1 MEVFIVEKNKKSALY
16 VRVSTT
22 HQIDKDSLPLQR
34 SDLTNYTKYVLGI
47 DDFEIFEDAGY
58 SGGTTDRPAYQD
70 MMNRIK
76 MGEFTHLIVWKIDR
90 ISRNLRDFSEMYDE
104 LKKYNVTFISRNE
117 QFDTST
123 AMGEAMLKII
133 LVFAELE
140 RKLTGERVF
149 SVMISRAQKGLW
161 NGATIPLG
169 YEWDIETKFPR
180 PCDAEAK
187 TVQYIFDQYEII
199 KSTTKLA
206 KKLNIEKIPTKRNGT
221 WTPRTV
227 GSILT
232 NPFYIGTY
240 RYNTK
245 TRKTRRWKDKSE
257 WVVVENN
264 HQAIINKEQFERVA
278 QIIQNNYRGDKNY
291 QRKST
296 KVHILSGIATC
307 HKCGKKMRSGL
318 DRIRKD
324 GFTPS
329 RYTCYGFN
337 VNYTCANYSSD
348 LSILPT
354 LINYIANYMTL
365 QERITSNH
373 SLRDMESILLRG
385 KYFENIEHIEK
396 QDLKNTYDLLINNT
410 IVTYNSLEEE
420 KKEVIISQNAIYEA
434 EKEKY
439 KKALK
444 RLDDLYLYDTNSM
457 SQKDFVI
464 KRKEISDKIETVNK
478 KIQEV
483 KLNDTPFINNTEFN
497 VLSKASFYLL
507 TKNLSSVKN
516 IDVLSLLNN
525 LDKQIIKDFMNTII
539 SDVSVERGKIY
550 HITFKNGLTHHFLY
564 KNQ

>member
-1 MEVFIVEKNKKSALY
+1 MEKKKKSALY

-76 MGEFTHLIVWKIDR
+76 IGEFTHLIVWKIDR

-169 YEWDIETKFPR
+169 YEWDAETKFPR
-180 PCDAEAK
+180 PCDAESK

-227 GSILT
+227 GGILT

-396 QDLKNTYDLLINNT
+396 QDLKNTYNLLINNT
-410 IVTYNSLEEE
+410 IVPYNSLAEE

-439 KKALK
+439 EKALR

-516 IDVLSLLNN
+516 IDVLYLLNS
-525 LDKQIIKDFMNTII
+525 LDKQTIKDFINTII

-564 KNQ
+564 KSQ

>member
-1 MEVFIVEKNKKSALY
+1 MLKKKKSALY
-16 VRVSTT
+16 IRVSTT

-34 SDLTNYTKYVLGI
+34 SDLINYTKYVLGI

-70 MMNRIK
+70 MMRRIK
-76 MGEFTHLIVWKIDR
+76 LGEFTHLLVWKIDR

-104 LKKYNVTFISRNE
+104 LKKCNVTFISKNE

-161 NGATIPLG
+161 NGATVPLG
-169 YEWDIETKFPR
+169 YEWDAETKFPK
-180 PCDAEAK
+180 PCDSEVK
-187 TVQYIFDQYEII
+187 IVQYIYDQYEII
-199 KSTTKLA
+199 KSTSKLA
-206 KKLNIEKIPTKRNGT
+206 QKLNTEKIPTKRNGT

-227 GSILT
+227 GSVLT

-245 TRKTRRWKDKSE
+245 TKKTRRWKDKSE

-264 HQAIINKEQFERVA
+264 HPSIISKEQFEKVG
-278 QIIQNNYRGDKNY
+278 QIIQSNYKGDKNY

-296 KVHILSGIATC
+296 NIHILSGIARC
-307 HKCGKKMRSGL
+307 NKCGRKMNSGL
-318 DRIRKD
+318 DRSRKI

-329 RYTCYGFN
+329 RYTCYAFN
-337 VNYTCANYSSD
+337 INHTCANYSSD
-348 LSILPT
+348 LAILPG

-365 QERITSNH
+365 QERITSKH

-385 KYFENIEHIEK
+385 KYFEDIEHIEK
-396 QDLKNTYDLLINNT
+396 QDLKNTYNLLINNT
-410 IVTYNSLEEE
+410 LVTYNSLETD
-420 KKEVIISQNAIYEA
+420 KKEEIISQNAIYEA

-439 KKALK
+439 IKALK
-444 RLDDLYLYDTNSM
+444 RLDDLYLYDINSM

-464 KRKEISDKIETVNK
+464 KRKEISDKIENINK
-478 KIQEV
+478 KIQEI
-483 KLNDTPFINNTEFN
+483 KLNDTPYINNDDFN

-525 LDKQIIKDFMNTII
+525 LDKQTIKDFINTII
-539 SDVSVERGKIY
+539 ADVSVERGKIY
-550 HITFKNGLTHHFLY
+550 NITFKNGIVHHFNY
-564 KNQ
+564 KKQ

>member
-1 MEVFIVEKNKKSALY
+1 MDKKKKSALY

-22 HQIDKDSLPLQR
+22 HQVDKDSLPLQR

-47 DDFEIFEDAGY
+47 NDFEIFEDAGY

-90 ISRNLRDFSEMYDE
+90 ISRNLRDFSDMYDE

-161 NGATIPLG
+161 NGATVPLG
-169 YEWDIETKFPR
+169 YEWDPETKFPR
-180 PCDAEAK
+180 PCDNEAK
-187 TVQYIFDQYEII
+187 IVQYIFDQYEEI
-199 KSTTKLA
+199 KSTTKVA
-206 KKLNIEKIPTKRNGT
+206 KKLNIENIPTKRNGT

-245 TRKTRRWKDKSE
+245 TKKTRRWKDKSE

-264 HQAIINKEQFERVA
+264 HQAIINTEQFERVS
-278 QIIQNNYRGDKNY
+278 QIIQNNYKGDKNY
-291 QRKST
+291 QRT
-296 KVHILSGIATC
+296 NNKVHILSGIASC
-307 HKCGKKMRSGL
+307 HKCGKKMHSGL
-318 DRIRKD
+318 DRARKV

-329 RYTCYGFN
+329 RYTCYAFN
-337 VNYTCANYSSD
+337 INYTCANYSSD
-348 LSILPT
+348 LAILPG

-385 KYFENIEHIEK
+385 KYFEDIEHIEK
-396 QDLKNTYDLLINNT
+396 QDLKNTYNLLINNT
-410 IVTYNSLEEE
+410 LVTYNSLEDE
-420 KKEVIISQNAIYEA
+420 KKESIVSQNAIYEA

-439 KKALK
+439 IKALK
-444 RLDDLYLYDTNSM
+444 RLDDLYLYDVNSM

-464 KRKEISDKIETVNK
+464 KRKEIADKIENVNK

-483 KLNDTPFINNTEFN
+483 KLNDTPFINNTDFN

-516 IDVLSLLNN
+516 IDVISLLNN
-525 LDKQIIKDFMNTII
+525 LDKQTIKDFINTII
-539 SDVSVERGKIY
+539 ADVSVERGKIY
-550 HITFKNGLTHHFLY
+550 NITFKNGIVHHFIY
-564 KNQ
+564 KNK

>member
-1 MEVFIVEKNKKSALY
+1 MEKNKKSALY

-34 SDLTNYTKYVLGI
+34 SDLKNYTKYVLGI
-47 DDFEIFEDAGY
+47 EDYEIFEDAGY

-76 MGEFTHLIVWKIDR
+76 KGEFSHLIVWKIDR

-104 LKKYNVTFISRNE
+104 LKKYNVTFISKNE

-149 SVMISRAQKGLW
+149 SVMMSRAQKGLW

-169 YEWDIETKFPR
+169 YEWDDETKFPR
-180 PCDAEAK
+180 PCDNEAK
-187 TVQYIFDQYEII
+187 VVQYIYDQYEMI
-199 KSTTKLA
+199 KSTTKVA

-227 GSILT
+227 CSILT

-245 TRKTRRWKDKSE
+245 TKKTRRWKDKSE
-257 WVVVENN
+257 WVIVEDN
-264 HQAIINKEQFERVA
+264 HQAIINREQFERVG
-278 QIIQNNYRGDKNY
+278 QIIQNNYKGDKNY
-291 QRKST
+291 QRTSS
-296 KVHILSGIATC
+296 KVHILSGIASC
-307 HKCGKKMRSGL
+307 YKCGKKMHAGL
-318 DRIRKD
+318 DRARKE

-329 RYTCYGFN
+329 RYTCYAFN
-337 VNYTCANYSSD
+337 VDYTCANYSSD
-348 LSILPT
+348 LAILPG

-365 QERITSNH
+365 QNRITSNH

-385 KYFENIEHIEK
+385 KYFEDIEHIEK

-410 IVTYNSLEEE
+410 LVTYNSLEKE
-420 KKEVIISQNAIYEA
+420 KQESIISQNAIYEA

-444 RLDDLYLYDTNSM
+444 RLDDLYLYDINSM

-464 KRKEISDKIETVNK
+464 KRQEISDKIESVDK

-483 KLNDTPFINNTEFN
+483 KLNDTPFINNNDFN

-516 IDVLSLLNN
+516 IDVLSLLND
-525 LDKQIIKDFMNTII
+525 LDRQIIKDFINTII
-539 SDVSVERGKIY
+539 TDVSVERGKIY
-550 HITFKNGLTHHFLY
+550 SITFKNGIIHHFNY
-564 KNQ
+564 KKQ

>member
-1 MEVFIVEKNKKSALY
+1 MEKKKKSALY

-34 SDLTNYTKYVLGI
+34 SDLANYTKYVLGI

-58 SGGTTDRPAYQD
+58 SGSTTDRPAYQD

-76 MGEFTHLIVWKIDR
+76 IGEFTHLIVWKIDR

-161 NGATIPLG
+161 NGATIPFG
-169 YEWDIETKFPR
+169 YEWDAETKFPR
-180 PCDAEAK
+180 PYDAEAK

-227 GSILT
+227 GGILT

-365 QERITSNH
+365 QGRITSNH

-396 QDLKNTYDLLINNT
+396 QDLKNTYNLLINNT
-410 IVTYNSLEEE
+410 IVPYNSLAEE

-439 KKALK
+439 EKALR

-516 IDVLSLLNN
+516 IDVLYLLNS
-525 LDKQIIKDFMNTII
+525 LDKQTIKDFINTII

>member
-1 MEVFIVEKNKKSALY
+1 MEKNKKSALY

-227 GSILT
+227 GSMLT

>member
-1 MEVFIVEKNKKSALY
+1 MEKKKKSALY

-47 DDFEIFEDAGY
+47 EDFEIFEDAGY

-76 MGEFTHLIVWKIDR
+76 KGEFTHLIVWKIDR

-169 YEWDIETKFPR
+169 YEWDAETKFPR
-180 PCDAEAK
+180 PCDSEAK
-187 TVQYIFDQYEII
+187 VVQYIYDQYEII

-257 WVVVENN
+257 WVVVEDN
-264 HQAIINKEQFERVA
+264 HQAIINKEQFERVGK
-278 QIIQNNYRGDKNY
+278 IIQGNYKGDKNY
-291 QRKST
+291 QRT
-296 KVHILSGIATC
+296 NNKVHILSGIASC
-307 HKCGKKMRSGL
+307 HKCGKKMHSGL
-318 DRIRKD
+318 DRARKE

-329 RYTCYGFN
+329 RYTCYAFN

-348 LSILPT
+348 LAILPG

-365 QERITSNH
+365 QERITSKH

-385 KYFENIEHIEK
+385 KYFEDIAHIEK

-410 IVTYNSLEEE
+410 LVTYNSLEEE
-420 KKEVIISQNAIYEA
+420 KQEAILSQNAIYEA

-439 KKALK
+439 EKALK
-444 RLDDLYLYDTNSM
+444 RLDDLYLYDINSM

-464 KRKEISDKIETVNK
+464 KRKEISDKIESVNK

-483 KLNDTPFINNTEFN
+483 KLTDTPFINNNDFN

-516 IDVLSLLNN
+516 IDVLSLLNT
-525 LDKQIIKDFMNTII
+525 IERESIKDFISTII

-550 HITFKNGLTHHFLY
+550 SITLKNGLTHHFLY
-564 KNQ
+564 KNS

>member
-1 MEVFIVEKNKKSALY
+1 MEKKKKSALY

-76 MGEFTHLIVWKIDR
+76 IGEFTHLIVWKIDR

-169 YEWDIETKFPR
+169 YEWDAETKFPR

-227 GSILT
+227 GGILT

-354 LINYIANYMTL
+354 LINYIANYITL

-396 QDLKNTYDLLINNT
+396 QDLKNTYNLLINNT
-410 IVTYNSLEEE
+410 IVPYNSLAEE
-420 KKEVIISQNAIYEA
+420 KKEIIISQNAIYEA

-439 KKALK
+439 EKALR

-516 IDVLSLLNN
+516 IDVLYLLNS
-525 LDKQIIKDFMNTII
+525 LDKQTIKDFINTII

>member
-1 MEVFIVEKNKKSALY
+1 MEKKKKSALY

-34 SDLTNYTKYVLGI
+34 SDLTNYTKFVLGI
-47 DDFEIFEDAGY
+47 EDFEIFEDAGY

-76 MGEFTHLIVWKIDR
+76 MGEFSHLIVWKIDR
-90 ISRNLRDFSEMYDE
+90 ISRNLRDFSDMYDE

-169 YEWDIETKFPR
+169 YEWDTETKFPR
-180 PCDAEAK
+180 PCDNEAK
-187 TVQYIFDQYEII
+187 VVQYIFDQYEII

-264 HQAIINKEQFERVA
+264 HQAIINKEQFDRVA
-278 QIIQNNYRGDKNY
+278 EIINNNYRGDKNY

-296 KVHILSGIATC
+296 NVHILAGIISC
-307 HKCGKKMRSGL
+307 HKCGRKMHSGL
-318 DRIRKD
+318 DRSRKYS
-324 GFTPS
+324 FTPS
-329 RYTCYGFN
+329 RYTCYAFK
-337 VNYTCANYSSD
+337 VDYTCANYSSD

-354 LINYIANYMTL
+354 LINYIANYITL
-365 QERITSNH
+365 QERITKNH
-373 SLRDMESILLRG
+373 SFRDMESILLRG
-385 KYFENIEHIEK
+385 KYFTDIEHIEK
-396 QDLKNTYDLLINNT
+396 QDLKNTYNLLINNT
-410 IVTYNSLEEE
+410 LVAYNSLEDE
-420 KKEVIISQNAIYEA
+420 KKESIISQNTIYEA
-434 EKEKY
+434 EKAKY
-439 KKALK
+439 IKALK
-444 RLDDLYLYDTNSM
+444 RLDDLYLYDADAM

-464 KRKEISDKIETVNK
+464 KRKEISDKIEIVNK
-478 KIQEV
+478 KIQDV
-483 KLNDTPFINNTEFN
+483 KLNDTPFINNSEFSIS
-497 VLSKASFYLL
+497 SKASFYWL

-516 IDVLSLLNN
+516 IDVLHLLNS
-525 LDKQIIKDFMNTII
+525 LDKQVIKDFINTII

-550 HITFKNGLTHHFLY
+550 NITFKNGLTHHFLY

>member
-1 MEVFIVEKNKKSALY
+1 MGKKSALY

-34 SDLTNYTKYVLGI
+34 SDLTNYTKFVLGI
-47 DDFEIFEDAGY
+47 EDFEIFEDAGY

-90 ISRNLRDFSEMYDE
+90 ISRNLRDFSDMYDE

-169 YEWDIETKFPR
+169 YEWDKETKFPK

-187 TVQYIFDQYEII
+187 TVQYIYDQYEII

-206 KKLNIEKIPTKRNGT
+206 KKLNIEKISTKRNGT

-245 TRKTRRWKDKSE
+245 TKKTRRWKDKSE

-264 HQAIINKEQFERVA
+264 HQAIINKEQFERVG

-291 QRKST
+291 QKKST
-296 KVHILSGIATC
+296 NVHILSGIATC
-307 HKCGKKMRSGL
+307 HKCGKKMNAGL
-318 DRIRKD
+318 DRTRKD
-324 GFTPS
+324 SFTPS
-329 RYTCYGFN
+329 RYTCYAFN

-348 LSILPT
+348 LSILPS
-354 LINYIANYMTL
+354 LINYIANYITL

-373 SLRDMESILLRG
+373 SFRDMESILLRG
-385 KYFENIEHIEK
+385 KYFTDIEHIEK
-396 QDLKNTYDLLINNT
+396 QDLKDTYNLLINHT
-410 IVTYNSLEEE
+410 MIAYNSLENE
-420 KKEVIISQNAIYEA
+420 KKESIISQNAIYEV

-439 KKALK
+439 TKALK
-444 RLDDLYLYDTNSM
+444 RLDDLYLYDVNSM

-464 KRKEISDKIETVNK
+464 KRKEIADKIEMIDK
-478 KIQEV
+478 KIQDV
-483 KLNDTPFINNTEFN
+483 KLNDTPFISNDEFSIS
-497 VLSKASFYLL
+497 SKASFYLL

-516 IDVLSLLNN
+516 IDVLYLLNN
-525 LDKQIIKDFMNTII
+525 LDKQIMKDFINTII
-539 SDVSVERGKIY
+539 SDVSVDRGKIY
-550 HITFKNGLTHHFLY
+550 SITFKNGLTHHFLY
-564 KNQ
+564 KN

>member
-1 MEVFIVEKNKKSALY
+1 MEKKKKSALY

-34 SDLTNYTKYVLGI
+34 SDLTNYTKFVLGI
-47 DDFEIFEDAGY
+47 EDFEIFEDAGY

-90 ISRNLRDFSEMYDE
+90 ISRNLRDFSDMYDE

-169 YEWDIETKFPR
+169 YEWDKETKFPK

-187 TVQYIFDQYEII
+187 TVQYIYDQYEII

-206 KKLNIEKIPTKRNGT
+206 KKLNIEKISTKRNGT

-227 GSILT
+227 GSVLT

-245 TRKTRRWKDKSE
+245 TKKTRRWKDKSE

-264 HQAIINKEQFERVA
+264 HQAIINKEQFERVG

-291 QRKST
+291 QKKST
-296 KVHILSGIATC
+296 NVHILSGIATC
-307 HKCGKKMRSGL
+307 HKCGKKMNAGL
-318 DRIRKD
+318 DRTRKD
-324 GFTPS
+324 SFTPS
-329 RYTCYGFN
+329 RYTCYAFN

-348 LSILPT
+348 LSILPS
-354 LINYIANYMTL
+354 LINYIANYITL

-373 SLRDMESILLRG
+373 SFRDMESILLRG
-385 KYFENIEHIEK
+385 KYFTNIEHIEK
-396 QDLKNTYDLLINNT
+396 QDLKDTYNLLINHT
-410 IVTYNSLEEE
+410 MIAYNSLENE
-420 KKEVIISQNAIYEA
+420 KKESIISQNAIYEA

-439 KKALK
+439 TKALK
-444 RLDDLYLYDTNSM
+444 RLDDLYLYDVNSM

-464 KRKEISDKIETVNK
+464 KRKEITDKIEMIDK
-478 KIQEV
+478 KIQDV
-483 KLNDTPFINNTEFN
+483 KLNDTPFISNDEFSIS
-497 VLSKASFYLL
+497 SKASFYLL

-516 IDVLSLLNN
+516 IDVLYLLNN
-525 LDKQIIKDFMNTII
+525 LDKQIMKDFINTII
-539 SDVSVERGKIY
+539 SSVSVDRGKIY
-550 HITFKNGLTHHFLY
+550 SITFKNGLTHHFLY
-564 KNQ
+564 KN

>member
-1 MEVFIVEKNKKSALY
+1 MEKKKKSALY

-22 HQIDKDSLPLQR
+22 HQIDKDSLPLQK
-34 SDLTNYTKYVLGI
+34 SDLTNYTKFVLGI
-47 DDFEIFEDAGY
+47 EDFEIFEDAGY

-76 MGEFTHLIVWKIDR
+76 MGEFSHLIVWKIDR
-90 ISRNLRDFSEMYDE
+90 ISRNLRDFSDMYDE

-161 NGATIPLG
+161 NGATVPLG
-169 YEWDIETKFPR
+169 YEWDSETKFPK
-180 PCDAEAK
+180 PCENEAK
-187 TVQYIFDQYEII
+187 IVQYIFDQYEKI
-199 KSTTKLA
+199 KSTTKVA

-227 GSILT
+227 DSILT

-245 TRKTRRWKDKSE
+245 TQKTRRWKDKSD
-257 WVVVENN
+257 WVVIENN
-264 HQAIINKEQFERVA
+264 HQAVIDKEQFERVGK
-278 QIIQNNYRGDKNY
+278 IIQNNYKGDKNY
-291 QRKST
+291 QKSHT
-296 KVHILSGIATC
+296 NVHILSGIASC
-307 HKCGKKMRSGL
+307 HKCGKKMHSGL
-318 DRIRKD
+318 DRVRKD
-324 GFTPS
+324 SFTPS
-329 RYTCYGFN
+329 RYTCYAFN

-348 LSILPT
+348 LAILPG
-354 LINYIANYMTL
+354 LINYIANYITL
-365 QERITSNH
+365 QERITQKH

-385 KYFENIEHIEK
+385 KYFEDIDHIKK
-396 QDLKNTYDLLINNT
+396 QDLKNTYNLLINNT
-410 IVTYNSLEEE
+410 LVTYNSLEKE
-420 KKEVIISQNAIYEA
+420 KTQTIINQNAIYES

-444 RLDDLYLYDTNSM
+444 RLDDLYLYDENSM

-464 KRKEISDKIETVNK
+464 KRKEITDNIENLEN

-483 KLNDTPFINNTEFN
+483 KLNDTPFISNNDFS
-497 VLSKASFYLL
+497 VLSKASFYFL
-507 TKNLSSVKN
+507 TKNLASVKN
-516 IDVLSLLNN
+516 IDVISLLNN
-525 LDKQIIKDFMNTII
+525 LDKQVIKDFIDTII
-539 SDVSVERGKIY
+539 SDVSLERGKIY
-550 HITFKNGLTHHFLY
+550 SITFKNGITHHFLY
-564 KNQ
+564 KNK

>member
-1 MEVFIVEKNKKSALY
+1 MEKKQKSALY

-34 SDLTNYTKYVLGI
+34 SDLINYTKYVLGI
-47 DDFEIFEDAGY
+47 NDFEIFEDAGY

-90 ISRNLRDFSEMYDE
+90 ISRNLRDFSDMYDE

-161 NGATIPLG
+161 NGATVPLG
-169 YEWDIETKFPR
+169 YEWDPETKFPR
-180 PCDAEAK
+180 PCDKEAK
-187 TVQYIFDQYEII
+187 IVQYIFDQYEEI
-199 KSTTKLA
+199 KSTTKVA
-206 KKLNIEKIPTKRNGT
+206 KKLNIENIPTKRNGT

-245 TRKTRRWKDKSE
+245 TKKTRRWKDKSE
-257 WVVVENN
+257 WVVLENN
-264 HQAIINKEQFERVA
+264 HQAIVNTEQFERVS
-278 QIIQNNYRGDKNY
+278 QIIQNNYKGDKNY
-291 QRKST
+291 QRSST
-296 KVHILSGIATC
+296 NVHILSGLASC
-307 HKCGKKMRSGL
+307 HKCGKKMHSGL
-318 DRIRKD
+318 DRARKD

-329 RYTCYGFN
+329 RYTCYAFN

-348 LSILPT
+348 LAILPG

-365 QERITSNH
+365 QERITARH

-385 KYFENIEHIEK
+385 KYFEDIDYIEK
-396 QDLKNTYDLLINNT
+396 QDLKNTYDLLINNKM
-410 IVTYNSLEEE
+410 VTYNSFEE
-420 KKEVIISQNAIYEA
+420 KNKEAIISQNVIYEA

-439 KKALK
+439 EKALK
-444 RLDDLYLYDTNSM
+444 RLDDLYLYDVNSM

-464 KRKEISDKIETVNK
+464 KRKEISDKIENINK

-483 KLNDTPFINNTEFN
+483 KFNDTPFINNKDFN
-497 VLSKASFYLL
+497 LLSKASFYLL

-516 IDVLSLLNN
+516 IDVISLLNN
-525 LDKQIIKDFMNTII
+525 LDRQTIKDFINTII
-539 SDVSVERGKIY
+539 TDVSVEKGKIY
-550 HITFKNGLTHHFLY
+550 NITFKNGIVHHFIY
-564 KNQ
+564 KNEHKI

>member
-1 MEVFIVEKNKKSALY
+1 MERNKKSALY

-34 SDLTNYTKYVLGI
+34 DDLTNYTKYILNI
-47 DDFEIFEDAGY
+47 NDYEIFEDAGY

-70 MMNRIK
+70 MMKRIK

-149 SVMISRAQKGLW
+149 SVMMSRAQKGLW

-169 YEWDIETKFPR
+169 YEWDNDTKFPK
-180 PCDAEAK
+180 PYQCETK
-187 TVQYIFDQYEII
+187 IVQYIYDQYEKI

-206 KKLNIEKIPTKRNGT
+206 KKLNIEHIPTKRNGT

-240 RYNTK
+240 RYNIKERTGRLK
-245 TRKTRRWKDKSE
+245 NKSE

-264 HQAIINKEQFERVA
+264 HTAIISKEQFDRVG
-278 QIIQNNYRGDKNY
+278 QIIQDNYKGDKNY
-291 QRKST
+291 QRRAT
-296 KVHILSGIATC
+296 HVHILSGIASC
-307 HKCGKKMRSGL
+307 HKCGKKMISGL
-318 DRIRKD
+318 DRSRKL

-329 RYTCYGFN
+329 RYTCYAFHG
-337 VNYTCANYSSD
+337 NYTCSNYSSD
-348 LSILPT
+348 LAILPS
-354 LINYIANYMTL
+354 LINYIANYITL
-365 QERITSNH
+365 QSRITKNH
-373 SLRDMESILLRG
+373 SIRDMESILLRG
-385 KYFENIEHIEK
+385 QYFVDIEHIEK
-396 QDLKNTYDLLINNT
+396 QDLKNTYNLLINNT
-410 IVTYNSLEEE
+410 LVTYNSLEE
-420 KKEVIISQNAIYEA
+420 KQKESIKNQNLIYEA

-439 KKALK
+439 IKALK

-457 SQKDFVI
+457 SQKDFII
-464 KRKEISDKIETVNK
+464 KRKEISDKIENVNK
-478 KIQEV
+478 KIQDIE
-483 KLNDTPFINNTEFN
+483 LNDTPFINNSDFN
-497 VLSKASFYLL
+497 ISAKASFYIL

-516 IDVLSLLNN
+516 IDVLSLLNS
-525 LDKQIIKDFMNTII
+525 LDKKTIKDFITTII

-550 HITFKNGLTHHFLY
+550 SITFKNGLKHNFIY
-564 KNQ
+564 KKQ

>member
-1 MEVFIVEKNKKSALY
+1 MEKKKKSALY

-76 MGEFTHLIVWKIDR
+76 IGEFTHLIVWKIDR

-161 NGATIPLG
+161 NGATFPLG
-169 YEWDIETKFPR
+169 YTWDVETKFPR

-227 GSILT
+227 GNVLT

-240 RYNTK
+240 RYNAK

-264 HQAIINKEQFERVA
+264 HQPIINKEQFERVG
-278 QIIQNNYRGDKNY
+278 QIIQSNYRGDKNY

-324 GFTPS
+324 GSTPS

-337 VNYTCANYSSD
+337 VNSTCANYSSD

-365 QERITSNH
+365 QAKITSNH

-396 QDLKNTYDLLINNT
+396 QDLKNTYNLLINNT

-420 KKEVIISQNAIYEA
+420 KKEAIISQNAIYEL
-434 EKEKY
+434 EKTKY
-439 KKALK
+439 EKALK

-525 LDKQIIKDFMNTII
+525 LDKQTIKDFINTII
-539 SDVSVERGKIY
+539 LDVSVERGRIY

>member
-1 MEVFIVEKNKKSALY
+1 MEKKKKSALY

-22 HQIDKDSLPLQR
+22 HQIDKDSLPLQK
-34 SDLTNYTKYVLGI
+34 SDLINYTKFVLGI

-76 MGEFTHLIVWKIDR
+76 MGEFSHLLVWKIDR
-90 ISRNLRDFSEMYDE
+90 ISRNLRDFSDMYDE
-104 LKKYNVTFISRNE
+104 LKKCNVTFISRNE

-161 NGATIPLG
+161 NGATVPLG
-169 YEWDIETKFPR
+169 YEWDSETKFPK
-180 PCDAEAK
+180 PCESEVK
-187 TVQYIFDQYEII
+187 IVQYIYDQYEKI
-199 KSTTKLA
+199 KSTTKVA
-206 KKLNIEKIPTKRNGT
+206 KKLNIEKIPTKRNGN

-245 TRKTRRWKDKSE
+245 TKKTRRWKDKSE
-257 WVVVENN
+257 WVVIENN
-264 HQAIINKEQFERVA
+264 HQAIINKEQFERVGK
-278 QIIQNNYRGDKNY
+278 IIQNNYKGDKNY
-291 QRKST
+291 QKSHT
-296 KVHILSGIATC
+296 NVHILSGIASC
-307 HKCGKKMRSGL
+307 HKCGRKMHSGL
-318 DRIRKD
+318 DRVRKD
-324 GFTPS
+324 SFTPS
-329 RYTCYGFN
+329 RYTCYAFN

-348 LSILPT
+348 LAILPG
-354 LINYIANYMTL
+354 LINYIANYITL
-365 QERITSNH
+365 QERITPRH
-373 SLRDMESILLRG
+373 SIRDMESILLRG
-385 KYFENIEHIEK
+385 KYFEDIEHIEK
-396 QDLKNTYDLLINNT
+396 QDLKNTYNLLINNT
-410 IVTYNSLEEE
+410 LVTYNSFE
-420 KKEVIISQNAIYEA
+420 KEKTQTIINQNAIYES

-444 RLDDLYLYDTNSM
+444 RLDDLYLYDENSM

-464 KRKEISDKIETVNK
+464 KRNEITNNIENLEK

-483 KLNDTPFINNTEFN
+483 KLNDTPFINNNDFS
-497 VLSKASFYLL
+497 VLSKASFYFL
-507 TKNLSSVKN
+507 TKNLASIKN
-516 IDVLSLLNN
+516 IDVISLLNN
-525 LDKQIIKDFMNTII
+525 LDKQVIKDFINTII
-539 SDVSVERGKIY
+539 SDVSLERGKIY
-550 HITFKNGLTHHFLY
+550 SITFKNGITHHFLY
-564 KNQ
+564 KKT

>member
-1 MEVFIVEKNKKSALY
+1 MDKKKKSALY

-47 DDFEIFEDAGY
+47 DDYEIFEDAGY

-76 MGEFTHLIVWKIDR
+76 LGEFSHLLVWKIDR
-90 ISRNLRDFSEMYDE
+90 ISRNLRDFSEMYDD

-149 SVMISRAQKGLW
+149 SVMMSRAQKGLW
-161 NGATIPLG
+161 NGATVPLG
-169 YEWDIETKFPR
+169 YEWDKEIKFPS
-180 PCDAEAK
+180 PCESESR

-199 KSTTKLA
+199 KSTTKVA
-206 KKLNIEKIPTKRNGT
+206 QKLNIEKIPTKRNGT

-245 TRKTRRWKDKSE
+245 TKKTRRWKDKNE
-257 WVVVENN
+257 WIVIENN
-264 HQAIINKEQFERVA
+264 HPAIINTEQFNRVQ
-278 QIIQNNYRGDKNY
+278 QIIESNYKGDKNY

-296 KVHILSGIATC
+296 NVHILSGIATC
-307 HKCGKKMRSGL
+307 NKCGKIMHSGL
-318 DRIRKD
+318 DRARKD

-329 RYTCYGFN
+329 RYTCYAFHID
-337 VNYTCANYSSD
+337 YTCANFSSD
-348 LSILPT
+348 LAVLPF

-365 QERITSNH
+365 QNRITPNH

-385 KYFENIEHIEK
+385 KYFKDIEYIEK
-396 QDLKNTYDLLINNT
+396 QDLKNTYDLLINNKL
-410 IVTYNSLEEE
+410 VPYNTLEKQE
-420 KKEVIISQNAIYEA
+420 KENILNKNLIYKT

-439 KKALK
+439 EKALK
-444 RLDDLYLYDTNSM
+444 RLDDLYLFDINAM
-457 SQKDFVI
+457 SQKDFII
-464 KRKEISDKIETVNK
+464 KRKEITDNIETINK
-478 KIQEV
+478 KIQDV
-483 KLNDTPFINNTEFN
+483 KLSETPFINNSEFSI
-497 VLSKASFYLL
+497 LAKSSFYFL
-507 TKNLSSVKN
+507 TKNLSTIKN
-516 IDVLSLLNN
+516 IDVIKLLNTTE
-525 LDKQIIKDFMNTII
+525 KQVIKDFI
-539 SDVSVERGKIY
+539 STVITDISLNRGKIC
-550 HITFKNGLTHHFLY
+550 HITFKNGLTHNFIY

>member
-1 MEVFIVEKNKKSALY
+1 MEKKKKSALY

-34 SDLTNYTKYVLGI
+34 SDLTNYTKFVLGI
-47 DDFEIFEDAGY
+47 EDFEIFEDAGY

-76 MGEFTHLIVWKIDR
+76 KGEFTHLIVWKIDR
-90 ISRNLRDFSEMYDE
+90 ISRNLRDFSDMYDE

-169 YEWDIETKFPR
+169 YEWDTETKFPK
-180 PCDAEAK
+180 PCDNEAK

-206 KKLNIEKIPTKRNGT
+206 QKLNIEKIPTKRNGT

-264 HQAIINKEQFERVA
+264 HQAIINNEQFERVS
-278 QIIQNNYRGDKNY
+278 QIIQSNYRGDKNY
-291 QRKST
+291 QKKST
-296 KVHILSGIATC
+296 NVHILSGIISC
-307 HKCGKKMRSGL
+307 HKCGKKMHSGL
-318 DRIRKD
+318 DRSRKCS
-324 GFTPS
+324 FTPS
-329 RYTCYGFN
+329 RYTCYAFN

-348 LSILPT
+348 LSILPA
-354 LINYIANYMTL
+354 LINYIANYITL
-365 QERITSNH
+365 QEKITQNH

-385 KYFENIEHIEK
+385 KYFTDIEHIER
-396 QDLKNTYDLLINNT
+396 QDLKDTYNLLINNT
-410 IVTYNSLEEE
+410 LVAYNSLEKE
-420 KKEVIISQNAIYEA
+420 KTESIISQNAIYEA

-439 KKALK
+439 TKALK

-464 KRKEISDKIETVNK
+464 KRKEIADKIEMVNK
-478 KIQEV
+478 KIQEI
-483 KLNDTPFINNTEFN
+483 KLTDTPFISNDEFSI
-497 VLSKASFYLL
+497 LSKASFYLL
-507 TKNLSSVKN
+507 TKNLASVKN
-516 IDVLSLLNN
+516 IDVLYLLNN
-525 LDKQIIKDFMNTII
+525 LDKQIIKDFISTII
-539 SDVSVERGKIY
+539 SDVSVDRGKIY
-550 HITFKNGLTHHFLY
+550 NITFKNGIVHHFIY

>member
-1 MEVFIVEKNKKSALY
+1 MDKKKKSALY

-47 DDFEIFEDAGY
+47 EDFEIFEDAGY

-90 ISRNLRDFSEMYDE
+90 ISRNLRDFSDMYDE

-161 NGATIPLG
+161 NGATVPLG
-169 YEWDIETKFPR
+169 YEWDPETKFPR
-180 PCDAEAK
+180 PCDNEAK
-187 TVQYIFDQYEII
+187 IVQYIFDQYEEI
-199 KSTTKLA
+199 KSTTKVA
-206 KKLNIEKIPTKRNGT
+206 KKLNIENIPTKRNGT

-245 TRKTRRWKDKSE
+245 TKKTRRWKDKSE

-264 HQAIINKEQFERVA
+264 HQAIINTEQFERVS
-278 QIIQNNYRGDKNY
+278 QIIQNNYKGDKNY
-291 QRKST
+291 QRT
-296 KVHILSGIATC
+296 NNKVHILSGIASC
-307 HKCGKKMRSGL
+307 HKCGKKMHSGL
-318 DRIRKD
+318 DRARKV

-329 RYTCYGFN
+329 RYTCYAFN
-337 VNYTCANYSSD
+337 INYTCANYSSD
-348 LSILPT
+348 LAILPG
-354 LINYIANYMTL
+354 LINYIANYITL
-365 QERITSNH
+365 QERITPKH

-385 KYFENIEHIEK
+385 KYFEDIDHIEK
-396 QDLKNTYDLLINNT
+396 QDLKNTYNLLINNT
-410 IVTYNSLEEE
+410 LVTYNSLEDE
-420 KKEVIISQNAIYEA
+420 KKEAIVSQNAIYEA

-439 KKALK
+439 IKALK
-444 RLDDLYLYDTNSM
+444 RLDDLYLYDINSM

-464 KRKEISDKIETVNK
+464 KRKEISDKIESVNK

-483 KLNDTPFINNTEFN
+483 KLNDTPFINNDDFG

-516 IDVLSLLNN
+516 IDVISLLNN
-525 LDKQIIKDFMNTII
+525 LDKQTVKDFINAII
-539 SDVSVERGKIY
+539 TDVSVERGKIY
-550 HITFKNGLTHHFLY
+550 NITFKNGIVHHFIY

>member
-1 MEVFIVEKNKKSALY
+1 MEKNKKSALY

-227 GSILT
+227 GSMLT

-337 VNYTCANYSSD
+337 VNYICANYSSD

>member
-1 MEVFIVEKNKKSALY
+1 MEKKKKSALY

-47 DDFEIFEDAGY
+47 EDFEIFEDAGY

-76 MGEFTHLIVWKIDR
+76 KGEFTHLIVWKIDR

-104 LKKYNVTFISRNE
+104 LKKYNITFISKNE

-169 YEWDIETKFPR
+169 YEWDAETKFPR
-180 PCDAEAK
+180 PCDSEAK
-187 TVQYIFDQYEII
+187 VVQYIYDQYETI
-199 KSTTKLA
+199 KSTTKVA

-264 HQAIINKEQFERVA
+264 HQAIINKEQFERVEK
-278 QIIQNNYRGDKNY
+278 IIQENYKGDKNY

-296 KVHILSGIATC
+296 KVHILSGIISC
-307 HKCGKKMRSGL
+307 HKCGKKMHAGL
-318 DRIRKD
+318 DRARKE

-329 RYTCYGFN
+329 RYTCYAFN

-348 LSILPT
+348 LAILPG

-365 QERITSNH
+365 QERITSKH

-385 KYFENIEHIEK
+385 KYFEDIDHIEK

-410 IVTYNSLEEE
+410 LVTYNSLEEE
-420 KKEVIISQNAIYEA
+420 KQEAIISQNAIYEA

-439 KKALK
+439 EKALK
-444 RLDDLYLYDTNSM
+444 RLDDLYLYDINSM

-464 KRKEISDKIETVNK
+464 KRKEISDKIESVNK

-483 KLNDTPFINNTEFN
+483 KLNDTPFINNNDFN

-525 LDKQIIKDFMNTII
+525 LDKQIIKDFINTII
-539 SDVSVERGKIY
+539 ADVSVERGKIY
-550 HITFKNGLTHHFLY
+550 NITFKNGITHHFNY

>member
-1 MEVFIVEKNKKSALY
+1 MEKKKKSALY

-34 SDLTNYTKYVLGI
+34 SDLTNYTKFVLGI
-47 DDFEIFEDAGY
+47 EDFEIFEDAGY

-90 ISRNLRDFSEMYDE
+90 ISRNLRDFSDMYDE

-169 YEWDIETKFPR
+169 YEWDKETKFPK
-180 PCDAEAK
+180 PCDAEAR
-187 TVQYIFDQYEII
+187 TVQYIYDQYEII

-245 TRKTRRWKDKSE
+245 TKKTRRWKDKSE

-264 HQAIINKEQFERVA
+264 HQAIINKEQFERVS

-291 QRKST
+291 QKKST
-296 KVHILSGIATC
+296 NVHILSGIATC
-307 HKCGKKMRSGL
+307 HKCGKKMNAGL
-318 DRIRKD
+318 DRTRKD
-324 GFTPS
+324 SFTPS
-329 RYTCYGFN
+329 RYTCYAFN

-348 LSILPT
+348 LSILPS
-354 LINYIANYMTL
+354 LINYIANYITL

-373 SLRDMESILLRG
+373 SFRDMESILLRG
-385 KYFENIEHIEK
+385 KYFTDIEHIEK
-396 QDLKNTYDLLINNT
+396 QDLKDTYNLLINHNM
-410 IVTYNSLEEE
+410 IAYNSLENE
-420 KKEVIISQNAIYEA
+420 KKESIISQNAIYEV

-439 KKALK
+439 TKALK
-444 RLDDLYLYDTNSM
+444 RLDDLYLYDVNSM

-464 KRKEISDKIETVNK
+464 KRKEIADKIEMIDK
-478 KIQEV
+478 KIQDV
-483 KLNDTPFINNTEFN
+483 KLNDTPFINNDEFSIS
-497 VLSKASFYLL
+497 SKASFYLL

-516 IDVLSLLNN
+516 IDVLYLLNN
-525 LDKQIIKDFMNTII
+525 LDKQIIKDFINTII
-539 SDVSVERGKIY
+539 SNVSVDRGKIY
-550 HITFKNGLTHHFLY
+550 SITFKNGLTHHFLY
-564 KNQ
+564 KN

>member
-1 MEVFIVEKNKKSALY
+1 MEKKKKSALY

-169 YEWDIETKFPR
+169 YEWDAETKFPR

-264 HQAIINKEQFERVA
+264 HQAIINKEQFERVG

-385 KYFENIEHIEK
+385 KYFEDIEHIEK

-420 KKEVIISQNAIYEA
+420 KKESIISQNAIYEA
-434 EKEKY
+434 EKQKYEK
-439 KKALK
+439 AIK

-464 KRKEISDKIETVNK
+464 KRKEISDKIETINK

-483 KLNDTPFINNTEFN
+483 KLNDTPFINNDEFN

-525 LDKQIIKDFMNTII
+525 LDKQTIKDFINAII

>member
-1 MEVFIVEKNKKSALY
+1 MEKKKKSALY

-34 SDLTNYTKYVLGI
+34 SDLTNYTKFVLGI
-47 DDFEIFEDAGY
+47 EDFEIFEDAGY

-90 ISRNLRDFSEMYDE
+90 ISRNLRDFSDMYDE

-169 YEWDIETKFPR
+169 YEWDKDAKFPK
-180 PCDAEAK
+180 PCDNESK
-187 TVQYIFDQYEII
+187 VVQYIFDQYEII

-206 KKLNIEKIPTKRNGT
+206 QKLNMEKIPTKRNGT

-264 HQAIINKEQFERVA
+264 HQAIINKEQFDRVA
-278 QIIQNNYRGDKNY
+278 EIINNNYRGDKNY

-296 KVHILSGIATC
+296 NVHILSGIISC
-307 HKCGKKMRSGL
+307 NKCGRKMHSGL
-318 DRIRKD
+318 DRSRKCS
-324 GFTPS
+324 FTPS
-329 RYTCYGFN
+329 RYTCYAFK
-337 VNYTCANYSSD
+337 VDYTCANYSSD

-354 LINYIANYMTL
+354 LINYIANYITL
-365 QERITSNH
+365 QERITKNH

-385 KYFENIEHIEK
+385 KYFTDIEHIEK
-396 QDLKNTYDLLINNT
+396 QDLKNTYNLLINNT
-410 IVTYNSLEEE
+410 LVTYDSLE
-420 KKEVIISQNAIYEA
+420 KENKETTISQNAIYEA
-434 EKEKY
+434 EKKKY
-439 KKALK
+439 IKALK
-444 RLDDLYLYDTNSM
+444 RLDDLYLYDADAM

-464 KRKEISDKIETVNK
+464 KRKEISDKIEIVNK
-478 KIQEV
+478 KIQDV
-483 KLNDTPFINNTEFN
+483 KLTDTPFINNSEFTIS
-497 VLSKASFYLL
+497 SKASFYWL

-516 IDVLSLLNN
+516 IDVLNLLNN
-525 LDKQIIKDFMNTII
+525 LDKQTIKDFINTII
-539 SDVSVERGKIY
+539 SDVSVDRGKIY
-550 HITFKNGLTHHFLY
+550 NITFKNGIVHHFNY

>member
-1 MEVFIVEKNKKSALY
+1 MEKKKKSALY

-22 HQIDKDSLPLQR
+22 HQIDKDSLPLQK
-34 SDLTNYTKYVLGI
+34 SDLTNYTKFVLGI
-47 DDFEIFEDAGY
+47 EDFEIFEDAGY

-76 MGEFTHLIVWKIDR
+76 MGEFSHLIVWKIDR
-90 ISRNLRDFSEMYDE
+90 ISRNLRDFSDMYDE
-104 LKKYNVTFISRNE
+104 LKRYNVTFISRNE

-161 NGATIPLG
+161 NGATVPLG
-169 YEWDIETKFPR
+169 YEWDSETKFPK
-180 PCDAEAK
+180 PCENEAK
-187 TVQYIFDQYEII
+187 IVQYIFDQYEKI
-199 KSTTKLA
+199 KSTTKVA

-227 GSILT
+227 DSILT

-245 TRKTRRWKDKSE
+245 TQKTRRWKDKSE
-257 WVVVENN
+257 WVVIENN
-264 HQAIINKEQFERVA
+264 HQAIIDKEQFERVGK
-278 QIIQNNYRGDKNY
+278 IIQNNYKGDKNY
-291 QRKST
+291 QKSHT
-296 KVHILSGIATC
+296 NVHILSGIASC
-307 HKCGKKMRSGL
+307 HKCGKKMHSGL
-318 DRIRKD
+318 DRVRKD
-324 GFTPS
+324 SFTPS
-329 RYTCYGFN
+329 RYTCYAFN

-348 LSILPT
+348 LAILPG
-354 LINYIANYMTL
+354 LINYIANYITL
-365 QERITSNH
+365 QERITQKH

-385 KYFENIEHIEK
+385 KYFENIDHIEK
-396 QDLKNTYDLLINNT
+396 QDLQNTYNLLINNT
-410 IVTYNSLEEE
+410 LVTYNSLEKE
-420 KKEVIISQNAIYEA
+420 KTQTIINQNAIYES

-444 RLDDLYLYDTNSM
+444 RLDDLYLYDENSM

-464 KRKEISDKIETVNK
+464 KRKEITDNIENLEK

-483 KLNDTPFINNTEFN
+483 KLNDTPFISNNDFS
-497 VLSKASFYLL
+497 VLSKASFYFL
-507 TKNLSSVKN
+507 TKNLASVKN
-516 IDVLSLLNN
+516 IDVISLLNN
-525 LDKQIIKDFMNTII
+525 LDKQVIKDFIDTII
-539 SDVSVERGKIY
+539 SDVSLERGKIY
-550 HITFKNGLTHHFLY
+550 SITFKNGITHHFLY
-564 KNQ
+564 KNK

>member
-1 MEVFIVEKNKKSALY
+1 MEKKKKSALY

-34 SDLTNYTKYVLGI
+34 TDLTNYTKFVLGI
-47 DDFEIFEDAGY
+47 EDFEIFEDAGY

-90 ISRNLRDFSEMYDE
+90 ISRNLRDFSDMYDE

-169 YEWDIETKFPR
+169 YEWDSETKFPK
-180 PCDAEAK
+180 PCDNEAK

-206 KKLNIEKIPTKRNGT
+206 QKLNIEKIPTKRNGT

-264 HQAIINKEQFERVA
+264 HQAIINNEQFERVS
-278 QIIQNNYRGDKNY
+278 QIIQSNYRGDKNY
-291 QRKST
+291 QKKST
-296 KVHILSGIATC
+296 NVHILSGIISC
-307 HKCGKKMRSGL
+307 HKCGKKMHSGL
-318 DRIRKD
+318 DRSRKCS
-324 GFTPS
+324 FTPS
-329 RYTCYGFN
+329 RYTCYAFN

-354 LINYIANYMTL
+354 LINYIANYITL
-365 QERITSNH
+365 QERITQNH

-385 KYFENIEHIEK
+385 KYFMDIEHIEK
-396 QDLKNTYDLLINNT
+396 QDLKDTYNLLINNT
-410 IVTYNSLEEE
+410 LVAYNSLE
-420 KKEVIISQNAIYEA
+420 KKKTESIISQNAIYEA

-439 KKALK
+439 TKALK

-464 KRKEISDKIETVNK
+464 KRKEIADKIEMVNK
-478 KIQEV
+478 KIQEI
-483 KLNDTPFINNTEFN
+483 KLTDTPFISNDEFSIS
-497 VLSKASFYLL
+497 SKASFYLL
-507 TKNLSSVKN
+507 TKNLASVKN
-516 IDVLSLLNN
+516 IDVLYLLNN
-525 LDKQIIKDFMNTII
+525 LDKQIIKDFISTII
-539 SDVSVERGKIY
+539 SDVSVDRGKIY
-550 HITFKNGLTHHFLY
+550 NITFKNGIVHHFIY

>member
-1 MEVFIVEKNKKSALY
+1 MEKKKKSALY

-76 MGEFTHLIVWKIDR
+76 IGEFTHLIVWKIDR

-169 YEWDIETKFPR
+169 YEWDAETKFPR

-227 GSILT
+227 GGILT

-396 QDLKNTYDLLINNT
+396 QDLKNTYNLLINNT
-410 IVTYNSLEEE
+410 IVPYNSLAEE

-439 KKALK
+439 EKALR

-516 IDVLSLLNN
+516 IDVLYLLNS
-525 LDKQIIKDFMNTII
+525 LDKQTIKDFINTII

>member
-1 MEVFIVEKNKKSALY
+1 MEKKKKSALY

-22 HQIDKDSLPLQR
+22 HQIDKDSLPLQK
-34 SDLTNYTKYVLGI
+34 SDLTNYTKFVLGI
-47 DDFEIFEDAGY
+47 EDFEIFEDAGY

-76 MGEFTHLIVWKIDR
+76 MGEFSHLIVWKIDR
-90 ISRNLRDFSEMYDE
+90 ISRNLRDFSDMYDE

-161 NGATIPLG
+161 NGATVPLG
-169 YEWDIETKFPR
+169 YEWDSETKFPK
-180 PCDAEAK
+180 PCENEAK
-187 TVQYIFDQYEII
+187 IVQYIFDQYEKI
-199 KSTTKLA
+199 KSTTKVA

-227 GSILT
+227 DSILT

-245 TRKTRRWKDKSE
+245 TQKTRRWKDKSD
-257 WVVVENN
+257 WVVIENN
-264 HQAIINKEQFERVA
+264 HQAIIDKEQFERVGK
-278 QIIQNNYRGDKNY
+278 IIQNNYKGDKNY
-291 QRKST
+291 QKSHT
-296 KVHILSGIATC
+296 NVHILSGIASC
-307 HKCGKKMRSGL
+307 HKCGKKMHSGL
-318 DRIRKD
+318 DRVRKD
-324 GFTPS
+324 SFTPS
-329 RYTCYGFN
+329 RYTCYAFN

-348 LSILPT
+348 LAILPG
-354 LINYIANYMTL
+354 LINYIANYITL
-365 QERITSNH
+365 QERITQKH

-385 KYFENIEHIEK
+385 KYFEDIDHIKK
-396 QDLKNTYDLLINNT
+396 QDLKNTYNLLINNT
-410 IVTYNSLEEE
+410 LVTYNSLEKE
-420 KKEVIISQNAIYEA
+420 KTQTIINQNAIYES

-444 RLDDLYLYDTNSM
+444 RLDDLYLYDENSM

-464 KRKEISDKIETVNK
+464 KRKEITDNIENLEK

-483 KLNDTPFINNTEFN
+483 KLNDTPFISNNDFS
-497 VLSKASFYLL
+497 VLSKASFYFL
-507 TKNLSSVKN
+507 TKNLASVKN
-516 IDVLSLLNN
+516 IDVISLLNN
-525 LDKQIIKDFMNTII
+525 LDKQVIKDFIDTII
-539 SDVSVERGKIY
+539 SDVSLERGKIY
-550 HITFKNGLTHHFLY
+550 SITFKNGITHHFLY
-564 KNQ
+564 KNK

>member
-1 MEVFIVEKNKKSALY
+1 MDKKKKSALY

-22 HQIDKDSLPLQR
+22 HQVDKDSLPLQR

-47 DDFEIFEDAGY
+47 NDFEIFEDAGY

-90 ISRNLRDFSEMYDE
+90 ISRNLRDFSDMYDE

-161 NGATIPLG
+161 NGATVPLG
-169 YEWDIETKFPR
+169 YEWDPETKFPR
-180 PCDAEAK
+180 PCDNEAK
-187 TVQYIFDQYEII
+187 IVQYIFDQYEEI
-199 KSTTKLA
+199 KSTTKVA
-206 KKLNIEKIPTKRNGT
+206 KKLNIENIPTKRNGT

-245 TRKTRRWKDKSE
+245 TKKTRRWKDKSE

-264 HQAIINKEQFERVA
+264 HQSIINTEQFERVS
-278 QIIQNNYRGDKNY
+278 QIIQNNYKGDKNY
-291 QRKST
+291 QRT
-296 KVHILSGIATC
+296 NNKVHILSGIASC
-307 HKCGKKMRSGL
+307 HKCGKKMHSGL
-318 DRIRKD
+318 DRARKV

-329 RYTCYGFN
+329 RYTCYAFN
-337 VNYTCANYSSD
+337 INYTCANYSSD
-348 LSILPT
+348 LAILPG

-385 KYFENIEHIEK
+385 KYFEDIEHIEK
-396 QDLKNTYDLLINNT
+396 QDLKNTYNLLINNT
-410 IVTYNSLEEE
+410 LVTYNSLEDE
-420 KKEVIISQNAIYEA
+420 KKESIVSQNAIYEA

-439 KKALK
+439 IKALK
-444 RLDDLYLYDTNSM
+444 RLDDLYLYDVNSM

-464 KRKEISDKIETVNK
+464 KRKEIADKIENVNK

-483 KLNDTPFINNTEFN
+483 KLNDTPFINNTDFN

-516 IDVLSLLNN
+516 IDVISLLNN
-525 LDKQIIKDFMNTII
+525 LDKQTIKDFINTII
-539 SDVSVERGKIY
+539 ADVSVERGKIY
-550 HITFKNGLTHHFLY
+550 NITFKNGIVHHFIY
-564 KNQ
+564 KNK

>member
-1 MEVFIVEKNKKSALY
+1 MEKKKKSALY

-34 SDLTNYTKYVLGI
+34 SDLANYTKYVLGI

-58 SGGTTDRPAYQD
+58 SGSTTDRPAYQD

-76 MGEFTHLIVWKIDR
+76 IGEFTHLIVWKIDR

-123 AMGEAMLKII
+123 AMGYAMLKIK

-161 NGATIPLG
+161 NGATIPFG
-169 YEWDIETKFPR
+169 YEWDAETKFPR
-180 PCDAEAK
+180 PYDAEAK

-227 GSILT
+227 GGILT

-365 QERITSNH
+365 QGRITSNH

-396 QDLKNTYDLLINNT
+396 QDLKNTYNLLINNT
-410 IVTYNSLEEE
+410 IVPYNSLAEE

-439 KKALK
+439 EKALR

-516 IDVLSLLNN
+516 IDVLYLLNS
-525 LDKQIIKDFMNTII
+525 LDKQTIKDFINTII

>member
-1 MEVFIVEKNKKSALY
+1 MEKNKKSALY

>member
-1 MEVFIVEKNKKSALY
+1 MDKKKKSALY

-47 DDFEIFEDAGY
+47 EDFEIFEDAGY

-76 MGEFTHLIVWKIDR
+76 KGEFTHLIVWKIDR

-104 LKKYNVTFISRNE
+104 LKKYNVTFISKNE

-161 NGATIPLG
+161 NGATVPLG
-169 YEWDIETKFPR
+169 YEWDAETKFPR
-180 PCDAEAK
+180 PCDSEAK
-187 TVQYIFDQYEII
+187 VVQYIYDQYEII

-245 TRKTRRWKDKSE
+245 TRKTRRWKNKSE
-257 WVVVENN
+257 WVVVEDN
-264 HQAIINKEQFERVA
+264 HQAIINKEQFERVVN
-278 QIIQNNYRGDKNY
+278 IIQSNYKGDKNY
-291 QRKST
+291 QRT
-296 KVHILSGIATC
+296 NNKVHILSGIASC
-307 HKCGKKMRSGL
+307 HKCGKKMHSGL
-318 DRIRKD
+318 DRARKE

-329 RYTCYGFN
+329 RYTCYAFN

-348 LSILPT
+348 LAILPG
-354 LINYIANYMTL
+354 LINYIANYITL
-365 QERITSNH
+365 QERITPKH

-385 KYFENIEHIEK
+385 KYFEDIDHIEK
-396 QDLKNTYDLLINNT
+396 QDLKNTYNLLINNT
-410 IVTYNSLEEE
+410 LVTYNSLEDE
-420 KKEVIISQNAIYEA
+420 KKEAIVSQNAIYEA

-439 KKALK
+439 IKALK
-444 RLDDLYLYDTNSM
+444 RLDDLYLYDINSM

-464 KRKEISDKIETVNK
+464 KRKEISDKIESVNK

-483 KLNDTPFINNTEFN
+483 KLMILHLLIMMILVYYQKQVFI
-497 VLSKASFYLL
+497 Y
-507 TKNLSSVKN
+507 
-516 IDVLSLLNN
+516 
-525 LDKQIIKDFMNTII
+525 
-539 SDVSVERGKIY
+539 
-550 HITFKNGLTHHFLY
+550 
-564 KNQ
+564 